1 MEKKNTIL
9 LTVIAVATLLVAVVG
24 ATFAYFTATNTNTGA
39 GQSAEVTTNT
49 VGSVDLTTSPTTV
62 SNVLEYPGGYLV
74 VGAKVEASDND
85 ANNDFDVTYTVN
97 GTIANNTST
106 QLTWTLYEVASE
118 VATPVSGCQLQ
129 QTQEGDEMRYT
140 YGETCQIDTALT
152 TGGGA
157 TEVTTGT
164 VDAND
169 TGAVVTAAGETL
181 KTTGNGS
188 KTTTYYYLVV
198 EYPDTD
204 ASQDTDQ
211 GKTISASLTSLTNTS
226 ADVAE

>member
-49 VGSVDLTTSPTTV
+49 VGSVDLTTAPTTV
-62 SNVLEYPGGYLV
+62 SNVLEYPGGYVV
-74 VGAKVEASDND
+74 VGAEVTASDND
-85 ANNDFDVTYTVN
+85 ANNDFTVTYQVN

-106 QLTWTLYEVASE
+106 QLNWTLYEVASE
-118 VATPVSGCQLQ
+118 VATPVSGCELQ
-129 QTQEGDEMRYT
+129 QTQVGDEMRYT
-140 YGETCQIDTALT
+140 YGETCQVAAALT
-152 TGGGA
+152 TEGGA
-157 TEVTTGT
+157 TEVTSGT

-169 TGAVVTAAGETL
+169 TAAVVTAAGEKLT
-181 KTTGNGS
+181 TTGTS
-188 KTTTYYYLVV
+188 DTVTYYYLVV

-204 ASQDTDQ
+204 ANQDADQ
-211 GKTISASLTSLTNTS
+211 GKGITAALTALDNTS
-226 ADVAE
+226 ADVIQ